1 MLNDEVKNISRI
13 KWNIYIYI
21 FYKHTT
27 IKILF
32 IHFEEVKLQTNCVI
46 NVIFNIR
53 FLLMESAEK
62 V

>member
-1 MLNDEVKNISRI
+1 MTRLRIFLELNGIY
-13 KWNIYIYI
+13 IYIYI
-21 FYKHTT
+21 FYKRTT